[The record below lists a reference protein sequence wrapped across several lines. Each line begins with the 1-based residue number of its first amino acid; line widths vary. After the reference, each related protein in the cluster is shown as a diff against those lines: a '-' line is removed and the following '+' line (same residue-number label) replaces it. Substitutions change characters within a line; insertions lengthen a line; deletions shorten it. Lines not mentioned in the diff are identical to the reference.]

1 MLGQRIISTLA
12 GLALYQAGRWK
23 ARFLEL
29 TRDCARTQHH
39 LLRRILH
46 RQRHTQFG
54 RDHQFDKI
62 RNLSDYRDQVP
73 VHRYEDLEQY
83 LSQVQNGSTRA
94 LLADRRIHMF
104 ALTSGTTASR
114 KFIPVS
120 KQYVKDYKRGTN
132 IWARGIFEKYPQAFL
147 KPILQLVSD
156 WDEFRTQGN
165 IPCGSIS
172 GLTSHMQR
180 PAVRQFYCL
189 PAATGKIKDA
199 SAKLYLALRMGL
211 MRQELGLLGSANP
224 STFIKLAQIMESL
237 SEELIRDI
245 HDGTLHCD
253 LPEMVQQTMQPLMK
267 PMPARA
273 KELEAIRRREGKLLP
288 KDAWAPIHTIG
299 CWTGGSVGLYLKQFP
314 HYYGSTPVRDLGLLA
329 SEGRFTIPLE
339 EGTPGGVLDISSHF
353 FEFIPENEIQS
364 EQPITLTAQELEIGQ
379 NYYLLPTT
387 SYGLYR
393 YNIYDVVR
401 VIGHHYTT
409 PIVEF
414 LNKGSLFSNLTGEKL
429 SEFQVVA
436 AMKQASQRWG
446 VLPTAYTIAPYWDER
461 TPGYSLYLEEQEI
474 GTLQPE
480 KLAQEFDQ
488 FLREQNIEYDTKRE
502 SQRLNVLE
510 VCVLPRNTWNTW
522 DAARIAKTGGSSEQ
536 YKRPCLINDVQFKA
550 SMPVLRT
557 VGGLDVIRDHSSPP
571 RSARVS

>member
-1 MLGQRIISTLA
+1 MIWPRIIRTLA
-12 GLALYQAGRWK
+12 GLALAQAGRWK
-23 ARFLEL
+23 AQFLKD
-29 TRDCARTQHH
+29 THDCTHTQER

-46 RQRHTQFG
+46 RQRDTQFG
-54 RDHQFDKI
+54 RDHFFHRI
-62 RNLSDYRDQVP
+62 RSPEDFRRQISI
-73 VHRYEDLEQY
+73 HRYEDLEPY
-83 LSQVQNGSTRA
+83 LTQVRQGNTKA
-94 LLADRRIHMF
+94 LLADRQIHMF

-120 KQYVKDYKRGTN
+120 KQYLKDYKRGTN
-132 IWARGIFEKYPQAFL
+132 IWARGIFEKYPVAFL

-156 WDEFRTQGN
+156 WDEVRTEGN

-180 PAVRQFYCL
+180 KAVRQFYCL
-189 PAATGKIKDA
+189 PSETGKVKDA

-211 MRQELGLLGSANP
+211 MRNELGLIGSANP
-224 STFIKLAQIMESL
+224 STFIKLAQLMESC
-237 SEELIRDI
+237 SEDLLRDI
-245 HDGTLHCD
+245 HDGTLNPD
-253 LPEMVQQTMQPLMK
+253 LAIPESVRHTLKPLIHK
-267 PMPARA
+267 LPVRARQ
-273 KELEAIRRREGKLLP
+273 LEAIRSKAGKLLP
-288 KDAWAPIHTIG
+288 KDAWDTIHTLG

-314 HYYGSTPVRDLGLLA
+314 HYYGNTPVRDLGLLA

-339 EGTPGGVLDISSHF
+339 EGTTGGVLDITSHY
-353 FEFIPENEIQS
+353 FEFIPESEIQS
-364 EQPITLTAQELEIGQ
+364 TQPITLTASELEIGK
-379 NYYLLPTT
+379 NYYIVPTT

-401 VIGHHYTT
+401 VIGHHHTT

-446 VLPTAYTIAPYWDER
+446 YLPAAYTIAPYWDER
-461 TPGYSLYLEEQEI
+461 TPGYSLYLEEQEMD
-474 GTLQPE
+474 TLQPE
-480 KLAQEFDQ
+480 KLAVEFDQ
-488 FLREQNIEYDTKRE
+488 LLREQNIEYDTKRE

-510 VCVLPRNTWNTW
+510 VCVLPRDTWNAW
-522 DAARIAKTGGSSEQ
+522 DAARIAKTGGTSEQ

-550 SMPVLRT
+550 SMPVVRT
-557 VGGLDVIRDHSSPP
+557 I
-571 RSARVS
+571 VSK

>member
-1 MLGQRIISTLA
+1 MIWPRIIRTLA
-12 GLALYQAGRWK
+12 GLALAQAGRWK
-23 ARFLEL
+23 AQFLRD
-29 TRDCARTQHH
+29 TRDCTRTQEK

-46 RQRHTQFG
+46 RQRDTQFG
-54 RDHQFDKI
+54 RDHFFRRIHGHDDFRRQI
-62 RNLSDYRDQVP
+62 P
-73 VHRYEDLEQY
+73 IHRYEDLDSY
-83 LSQVQNGSTRA
+83 LTQVRQGNTRA
-94 LLADRRIHMF
+94 LLADRQIHMF

-114 KFIPVS
+114 KYIPVS

-132 IWARGIFEKYPQAFL
+132 IWARGIFEKYPKAFL

-156 WDEFRTQGN
+156 WDEVRTEGN

-180 PAVRQFYCL
+180 KAVRQFYCL
-189 PAATGKIKDA
+189 PSETGKVKDA

-211 MRQELGLLGSANP
+211 MRNELGLIGSANP
-224 STFIKLAQIMESL
+224 STFIKLAQLMESC
-237 SEELIRDI
+237 SEDLLRDI
-245 HDGTLHCD
+245 HDGTLNPD
-253 LPEMVQQTMQPLMK
+253 LAIPESVRHALKPLMQK
-267 PMPARA
+267 LPVRARQ
-273 KELEAIRRREGKLLP
+273 LEAIRSKAGKLLP
-288 KDAWAPIHTIG
+288 KDAWDAVYTLG

-314 HYYGSTPVRDLGLLA
+314 HYYGNTPVRDLGLLA

-339 EGTPGGVLDISSHF
+339 EGTTGGVLDITSHY
-353 FEFIPENEIQS
+353 FEFIPESEIQS
-364 EQPITLTAQELEIGQ
+364 TQPITLTARELEIGK
-379 NYYLLPTT
+379 NYYIVPTT

-401 VIGHHYTT
+401 VIGHHHTT

-446 VLPTAYTIAPYWDER
+446 YLPAAYTIAPYWDER
-461 TPGYSLYLEEQEI
+461 TPGYSLYLEEQEMD
-474 GTLQPE
+474 TLHPE
-480 KLAQEFDQ
+480 KLAVEFDQ
-488 FLREQNIEYDTKRE
+488 LLREQNIEYDTKRE

-510 VCVLPRNTWNTW
+510 VCVLPRDTWNAW
-522 DAARIAKTGGSSEQ
+522 DAARIAKAGGTSEQ

-550 SMPVLRT
+550 SMPVVRT
-557 VGGLDVIRDHSSPP
+557 IGGLHN
-571 RSARVS
+571 